1 VNGRAERNRQGR
13 GSRARAAAALLRL
26 SVLLLFVAACG
37 EPLATPEPIFLQATG
52 SMDVA
57 PLVAELAEAYGE
69 TSPLVTVEVDGLGT
83 GFGLQALRAGEADM
97 ALASWLPPRAEE
109 GGAGSWQLD
118 PGWQATA
125 VARDGLA
132 IVVHP
137 DNPAEGLGLLQLQD
151 LFGGRAY
158 EWAGESPAGSGLSAL
173 GEVQPVSR
181 EEGSGARAAFEAL
194 VMDGE
199 RVTPRAVL
207 MLSPGDVVEYV
218 ASTPNAIGYVSMGQ
232 VTPKVKV
239 LKIEGLLPTPE
250 TTAQG
255 AYALTREF
263 WLIAAE
269 PVAGVVQDFVD
280 FSLSPAGQQIVGRR
294 YGRIR

>member
-1 VNGRAERNRQGR
+1 
-13 GSRARAAAALLRL
+13 
-26 SVLLLFVAACG
+26 
-37 EPLATPEPIFLQATG
+37 
-52 SMDVA
+52 MDVA
-57 PLVAELAEAYGE
+57 PLMAELAEAYGE

-83 GFGLQALRAGEADM
+83 GYGLQALRAGEADM

-109 GGAGSWQLD
+109 GGAGGWQLD

-125 VARDGLA
+125 IARDGLA

-137 DNPAEGLGLLQLQD
+137 DNPVEGLGLLQLQD

-158 EWAGESPAGSGLSAL
+158 EWADGSPVGSGLSAL

-181 EEGSGARAAFEAL
+181 EEGSGSRAAFEAL
-194 VMDGE
+194 VMGGE

-232 VTPKVKV
+232 VTPRVKV

-263 WLIAAE
+263 WLIAAG
-269 PVAGVVQDFVD
+269 PVAGVVQEFVD